1 MTCIFLAR
9 CSSKATSIV
18 KDPTH
23 PSHSLFQLLPS
34 GRLYRSIRACS
45 ARLLNSFFPRLW
57 EPSIPITSP
66 HSETSSTT
74 LAPETQDPPPSYHT
88 TLHAP
93 HENCWKPQEH
103 CAILSVLHTGEWA
116 GQTTCRNTK
125 LKIFC
130 LISAQER
137 LCVVSKQKEI
147 YRHRYRPNW
156 VEKYRH
162 IGYRQKSNIVH
173 P

>member
-1 MTCIFLAR
+1 MVRSYSYMKKKKKKTHMTCIFLAR

-74 LAPETQDPPPSYHT
+74 LAPETQDPPPIPPHHT
-88 TLHAP
+88 TP
-93 HENCWKPQEH
+93 HYMHHMKTVENLKNIVQFWVCYTQVSGLDKPPVETQ
-103 CAILSVLHTGEWA
+103 
-116 GQTTCRNTK
+116 
-125 LKIFC
+125 
-130 LISAQER
+130 
-137 LCVVSKQKEI
+137 
-147 YRHRYRPNW
+147 NW